1 MSQEFELASSFADLE
16 REAAKLL
23 SSVKMDTKMWDPS
36 IHSRRGDVDDRRTNS
51 TPSSAGSERIRS
63 PDSDGRQGGSF
74 TPPRGVSD
82 GETSQGRGIHGFN
95 SSSSTRR
102 SSGGSSMDQQRSQ
115 QHTTAAVV
123 PERETKKALKKLA
136 NHWGRFANS
145 FGKWNSHRLGVC

>member
-23 SSVKMDTKMWDPS
+23 SSVKMDTRMWDPS
-36 IHSRRGDVDDRRTNS
+36 MLSRRGGDVDDRRTNS

-74 TPPRGVSD
+74 TPPRGVSN
-82 GETSQGRGIHGFN
+82 GEMSQGRGTHEFN

-102 SSGGSSMDQQRSQ
+102 SSGGSSMDQQRGQ
-115 QHTTAAVV
+115 QHTTATAV
-123 PERETKKALKKLA
+123 PERETKRALKKLA

-145 FGKWNSHRLGVC
+145 FGK